1 MMINSQLLQKPT
13 SSFLP
18 ITNTKNSIRAPSVD
32 EVEEAAAVMRKTRTT
47 SSAENNDINNNSE
60 AVMVKAVVTVKIT
73 TGSLISNLFGLT
85 APLDLFTDL
94 LGKTFL
100 LELVS
105 AELDPS
111 KKHYQLYSNPNNIY
125 ISSFL
130 L

>member
-13 SSFLP
+13 SSSFTFSSSLP
-18 ITNTKNSIRAPSVD
+18 ITKTKNSIRAPSVD
-32 EVEEAAAVMRKTRTT
+32 EVEEAAAVMMRTRTT
-47 SSAENNDINNNSE
+47 SAENNDINNNSE

-111 KKHYQLYSNPNNIY
+111 KKHYQ
-125 ISSFL
+125 F
-130 L
+130 